1 MFKIKLNLIV
11 STFQDVAEN
20 GTSTGKIIIN
30 LALTIK
36 HHAYIDILILDNFKS
51 MNFTFQILI
60 LLVFARTSHADTDS
74 ETHNQYSRDYDDLNR
89 LKDIPNFWDLFSE
102 YPEYSGSS
110 DETNSQTY
118 PQQYALPPSSSSQG
132 YKNNLFIKIDTTNLH
147 SENFD
152 FNCYSSIIITN
163 IITISQIHEITV
175 IKSAYD
181 QTIRDHTDGKSNNR

>member
-1 MFKIKLNLIV
+1 
-11 STFQDVAEN
+11 
-20 GTSTGKIIIN
+20 
-30 LALTIK
+30 
-36 HHAYIDILILDNFKS
+36 

-132 YKNNLFIKIDTTNLH
+132 YK
-147 SENFD
+147 
-152 FNCYSSIIITN
+152 IIFLLKLI
-163 IITISQIHEITV
+163 
-175 IKSAYD
+175 
-181 QTIRDHTDGKSNNR
+181 